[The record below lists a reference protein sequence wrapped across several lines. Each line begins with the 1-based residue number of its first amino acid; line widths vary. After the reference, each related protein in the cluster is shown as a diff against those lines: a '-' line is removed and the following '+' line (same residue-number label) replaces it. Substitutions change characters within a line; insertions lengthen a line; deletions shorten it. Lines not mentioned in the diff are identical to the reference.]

1 MEERQPFLKLTFQT
15 PLTRSVFTLLLVV
28 FACFSSLASS
38 SSLELPIQ
46 IIDGITKEPLIGVS
60 VYTDDMSTFTGV
72 TDYDGKIVLK
82 NLSHRDLVN
91 FTYIGYQSLKIPF
104 FELRKKGGKLSM
116 FLGSNGLDTLV
127 IVGRTDA
134 PQEEIP
140 YQVNRITKEDIE
152 LLNTQTTAD
161 ALMNT
166 GGAYVQKSQY
176 GGGSPILRGFEAN
189 RVLLVVDGVRMNN
202 AIYRN
207 GHLQNA
213 ITVDNELLNQME
225 VIYGPGS
232 LMYGS
237 DALGGVVHFRTKDPR
252 IIFDDGLDYGKIQ
265 TNAFFRFGTP
275 IAQNSAYSTQT
286 TSHIDFDYGARK
298 WGSITSIT
306 YSDFGDLRAGANR
319 PEAYPDL
326 GKREFFPFRN
336 EDIDE
341 IRQRDPNIQTATGY
355 SQIDL
360 MQKLRF
366 QPSDSLY
373 FVVNLQYS
381 TTNNIPRYD
390 ALTDTIGAADE
401 PKWSEWYYG
410 PQQRILASF
419 KTRTFKPAG
428 IYDKA
433 TIIGA
438 FQKIDED
445 RITRKFAK
453 ARREFN
459 LEDVYVYS
467 LTADMDKNLD
477 KSGHNVFAYG
487 LEGNHNQVFSVAG
500 KERVSNGAIS
510 GGVFT
515 RYPNDFSTMTTGA
528 GYANYR
534 WKSRDSTIN
543 FSMGAR
549 YSYVRLFAKYS
560 NEDQN
565 LVEWPQSMT
574 DGLEVENTN
583 LSYAAGI
590 TWNSRNNWQF
600 RILAGTAFRSP
611 NIDDLAK
618 VRMKGNIALM
628 PNPDLGPETARNAE
642 ITLAKEFGNR
652 RGGTSFKISGT
663 GFYTLLE
670 NAIVRLPGT
679 VPGSGDSTIIVDGEL
694 FGIQQNFN
702 VDEATIYGIS
712 GNTSL
717 TINKNWQI
725 RAGLNYTKGTTSFT
739 TYSDNGNI
747 ELDTITPLAHIP
759 PLYGQASIGYQTD
772 KFSIEAVARYNGPKL
787 LEDYSVSSIEINE
800 RGDIERIDRFDTS
813 DNLEQSGTCVN
824 LNENGIRSV
833 ECEGTL
839 AWTTYNLYTSYKIS
853 KKLTFN
859 FSIEN
864 ILDTHYR
871 PFASG
876 VSGVGRNFVFSLRG
890 KF

>member
-1 MEERQPFLKLTFQT
+1 MLFLVLACPFL
-15 PLTRSVFTLLLVV
+15 
-28 FACFSSLASS
+28 AFSNPSFISNIDLS
-38 SSLELPIQ
+38 IKV
-46 IIDGITKEPLIGVS
+46 IDGTTSEPLIGVS
-60 VYTDDMSTFTGV
+60 VYTDDMSTFTGA
-72 TDYDGKIVLK
+72 TDYDGKISIKDLG
-82 NLSHRDLVN
+82 HRDIIN
-91 FTYIGYQSLKIPF
+91 FSYIGYQTLKIPF
-104 FELRKKGGKLSM
+104 FELRKKGGVIKL
-116 FLGSNGLDTLV
+116 FPGSTGLDTLI

-134 PQEEIP
+134 PEEEIP
-140 YQVNRITKEDIE
+140 YQINRITKKDIE
-152 LLNTQTTAD
+152 LINSQTSAD

-213 ITVDNELLNQME
+213 ITVDNELLSQME

-237 DALGGVVHFRTKDPR
+237 DALGGVIHFRTREPR
-252 IIFDDGLDYGKIQ
+252 IVFDDGLDYGKME

-275 IAQNSAYSTQT
+275 IAKNSSFSTQT
-286 TSHIDFDYGARK
+286 TTHVDVDYGARK
-298 WGSITSIT
+298 WGSITSLT
-306 YSDFGDLRAGANR
+306 YSSFGDLRAGDNR
-319 PEAYPDL
+319 PEAYPNI

-341 IRQRDPNIQTATGY
+341 VRQRDPNIQTATGY
-355 SQIDL
+355 SQIDF

-381 TTNNIPRYD
+381 TTNNVPRYD
-390 ALTDTIGAADE
+390 ALTDTLAAADE
-401 PKWSEWYYG
+401 PKWSEWFYG
-410 PQQRILASF
+410 PQQRMLASF

-433 TIIGA
+433 TFIGA

-445 RITRKFAK
+445 RVSRRFTK

-467 LTADMDKNLD
+467 FTADMDKNLD

-487 LEGNHNQVFSVAG
+487 LEGNFNQVFSVAG

-528 GYANYR
+528 AYANYR

-543 FSMGAR
+543 FNLGAR
-549 YSYVRLFAKYS
+549 YSYVKLFAKYS
-560 NEDQN
+560 NDNQN
-565 LVEWPQSMT
+565 LIEWPTSMT
-574 DGLEVENTN
+574 EGLSVENTD

-590 TWNSRNNWQF
+590 TWHSKDNWQF
-600 RILAGTAFRSP
+600 RVLAGTAFRAP

-628 PNPDLGPETARNAE
+628 PNPDLRPEKATNAE
-642 ITLAKEFGNR
+642 ITLAKEFGKTR
-652 RGGTSFKISGT
+652 RSKGTTFKLSGT
-663 GFYTLLE
+663 GFYSLLDD
-670 NAIVRLPGT
+670 AIIRLPGT
-679 VPGSGDSTIIVDGEL
+679 VPGSSDSTILVDDEL

-702 VDEATIYGIS
+702 VDKATIYGVSANMLLNIDKKWKFS
-712 GNTSL
+712 
-717 TINKNWQI
+717 
-725 RAGLNYTKGTTSFT
+725 AGMNFTKGTTSFKT
-739 TYSDNGNI
+739 FSDNG
-747 ELDTITPLAHIP
+747 ELALDTITPLAHIP
-759 PLYGQASIGYQTD
+759 PVYGQASISYST
-772 KFSIEAVARYNGPKL
+772 KKLTLEAVVRYNGPKL
-787 LEDYSVSSIEINE
+787 LQDYSVNNININE
-800 RGDIERIDRFDTS
+800 RGDIESIDRFDTS
-813 DNLEQSGTCVN
+813 DNLEESGTCVN
-824 LNENGIRSV
+824 HLEGAVKSI
-833 ECEGTL
+833 ECEGSL
-839 AWTTYNLYTSYKIS
+839 SWTTLNFYSSYKLN
-853 KKLTFN
+853 KQLTFN
-859 FSIEN
+859 FAVEN
-864 ILDTHYR
+864 ILDLHYR

-876 VSGVGRNFVFSLRG
+876 VSASGRNFVFSLRG